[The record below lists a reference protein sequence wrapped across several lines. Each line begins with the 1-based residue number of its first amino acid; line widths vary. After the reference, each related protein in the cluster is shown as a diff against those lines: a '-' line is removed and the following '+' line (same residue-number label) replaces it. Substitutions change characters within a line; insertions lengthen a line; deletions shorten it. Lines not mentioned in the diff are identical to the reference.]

1 MVRIKQYIETDVLE
15 EAKARMHHI
24 FDVFDTVV
32 IMFSGGKDSL
42 VVLHLAHEVMQERG
56 IKKPLNV
63 VFRDEELIPDEVIN
77 FVDKYRKEPWINM
90 LWFTVPLKS
99 TKYVLGVCHS
109 YTQWD
114 NSRKWVRD
122 KPEWAI
128 SLEDGD
134 DRIFDQYSMDAFTAK
149 FFKGKMAFLTGIRSS
164 ESLMRFRACVN
175 KLNENYINAV
185 SDPTAKNV
193 NLCKPIFDWSEDDV
207 FKYFYDKDIQYCK
220 LYDWQMWAGN
230 GLRVSTPL
238 HAESAKRFDLI
249 KTATPEF
256 YNRVIEIFPEMLA
269 HERYFKDL
277 DRNAIKE
284 KYGQS
289 YGGVRAWIED
299 NIEDEAQ
306 HKMAVKRF
314 DSVMGRALKDPDLYP
329 PQYLLTTFMAGS
341 FKREIMPKARNK

>member
-1 MVRIKQYIETDVLE
+1 
-15 EAKARMHHI
+15 
-24 FDVFDTVV
+24 
-32 IMFSGGKDSL
+32 
-42 VVLHLAHEVMQERG
+42 
-56 IKKPLNV
+56 
-63 VFRDEELIPDEVIN
+63 
-77 FVDKYRKEPWINM
+77 
-90 LWFTVPLKS
+90 
-99 TKYVLGVCHS
+99 
-109 YTQWD
+109 
-114 NSRKWVRD
+114 
-122 KPEWAI
+122 
-128 SLEDGD
+128 
-134 DRIFDQYSMDAFTAK
+134 
-149 FFKGKMAFLTGIRSS
+149 
-164 ESLMRFRACVN
+164 
-175 KLNENYINAV
+175 
-185 SDPTAKNV
+185 
-193 NLCKPIFDWSEDDV
+193 
-207 FKYFYDKDIQYCK
+207 
-220 LYDWQMWAGN
+220 MWAGN